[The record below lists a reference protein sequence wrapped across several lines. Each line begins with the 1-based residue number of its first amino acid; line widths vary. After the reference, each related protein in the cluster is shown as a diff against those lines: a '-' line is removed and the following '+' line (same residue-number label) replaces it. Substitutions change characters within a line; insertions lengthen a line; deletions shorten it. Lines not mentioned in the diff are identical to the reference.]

1 MYMTAIVFAD
11 LDIAPCVHRQ
21 FLLKKKEVWKSISFI
36 VSGCVVLI
44 EMSYLLRLF

>member
-21 FLLKKKEVWKSISFI
+21 FLLKKKVWKSILFI

-44 EMSYLLRLF
+44 